1 MSFLIN
7 VGDLF
12 ASKVLDEAEGALLG
26 FERSIHYENL
36 RQVEDETG
44 IRMERRQEVEGKGYR
59 MSRNWGDEG

>member
-26 FERSIHYENL
+26 FEWNIRYENL

-44 IRMERRQEVEGKGYR
+44 IRME
-59 MSRNWGDEG
+59 